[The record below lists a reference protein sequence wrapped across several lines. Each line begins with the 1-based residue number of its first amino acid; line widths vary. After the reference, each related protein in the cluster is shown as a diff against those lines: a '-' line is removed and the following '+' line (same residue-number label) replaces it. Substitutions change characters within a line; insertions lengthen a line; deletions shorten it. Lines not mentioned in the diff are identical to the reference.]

1 MVFASYEPCR
11 DGEAKAREKFFTND
25 IDVVTACETAQDPSG
40 GTYEYGTVNDAFGP
54 LQFMK
59 LITRKLV
66 RINHPFR
73 IADRNWTYPAGEYE
87 ITTEEEELGGGS
99 YRHLR
104 TTIYVPKSK
113 GSLASGS
120 LLRLALG
127 SLTRSFGFSRA
138 RQKQPF

>member
-1 MVFASYEPCR
+1 MMHSA
-11 DGEAKAREKFFTND
+11 
-25 IDVVTACETAQDPSG
+25 
-40 GTYEYGTVNDAFGP
+40 

-59 LITRKLV
+59 RITRKLV

-73 IADRNWTYPAGEYE
+73 IADGNWTYPAGEYE

-113 GSLASGS
+113 GSTGIGEFVEIGAGELDSIIRFQPRPPKATF
-120 LLRLALG
+120 
-127 SLTRSFGFSRA
+127 LTPTP
-138 RQKQPF
+138 RQPNS

>member
-1 MVFASYEPCR
+1 MMHSA
-11 DGEAKAREKFFTND
+11 
-25 IDVVTACETAQDPSG
+25 
-40 GTYEYGTVNDAFGP
+40 

-59 LITRKLV
+59 RITRKLV

-73 IADRNWTYPAGEYE
+73 IADGNWTYPAGEYE

-113 GSLASGS
+113 GSTGIKPERGQGDQRLS
-120 LLRLALG
+120 LLALSVPFSG
-127 SLTRSFGFSRA
+127 LDVSLDGRCFVR
-138 RQKQPF
+138 